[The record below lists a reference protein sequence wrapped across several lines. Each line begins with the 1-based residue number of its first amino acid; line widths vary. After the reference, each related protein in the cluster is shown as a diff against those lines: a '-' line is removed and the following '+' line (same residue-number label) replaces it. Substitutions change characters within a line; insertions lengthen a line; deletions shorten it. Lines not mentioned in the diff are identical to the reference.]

1 MPGDV
6 VVSIN
11 GKYTSGMS
19 LQDVNQFFY
28 ADDKKKISI
37 VVDRH
42 GKIYNFK
49 FKLKDPI
56 KKAS

>member
-1 MPGDV
+1 
-6 VVSIN
+6 
-11 GKYTSGMS
+11 MS

-28 ADDKKKISI
+28 AEDKKKISI
-37 VVDRH
+37 VVDRQA
-42 GKIYNFK
+42 KIYYFK